1 MIPTE
6 ERLTTC
12 TLPHRANPPTPPPG
26 RPASSPRRAAR
37 RALPLLGLALI
48 IVAPAASAQP
58 PPPPQI
64 HPSVRSAIVRI
75 EVAADPTSFAPDLS
89 AELAAR
95 QPWTPYEAEIA
106 HRLRVLS
113 RGTGFFVNRN
123 GFLVTSSHVVLT
135 GVRRR
140 TLNFTHSQWD
150 SLSRLQS
157 VLRDVWVIVGE
168 GDATRSYLATPVI
181 VDETLDLAVLRVD
194 LPPADQTRFTPLAI
208 ASSDTLRIGQPVLAL
223 GFPEEDFEATSGEI
237 LSLIHGARV
246 HDDLQTV
253 RRVDPDTG
261 EETITVSGTSA
272 GPLVRLH
279 HSAPTGH
286 GSSGG
291 PVLDSRNRVLGVAY
305 AILSETAP
313 TTEDSRND
321 LNLAIAANVLK
332 QFLRSHAISFT
343 EAAP

>member
-1 MIPTE
+1 
-6 ERLTTC
+6 
-12 TLPHRANPPTPPPG
+12 
-26 RPASSPRRAAR
+26 
-37 RALPLLGLALI
+37 LLGLVLI

-58 PPPPQI
+58 SPLPQFD
-64 HPSVRSAIVRI
+64 PSVRSAVVRI

-95 QPWTPYEAEIA
+95 QPWTPYEAELA
-106 HRLRVLS
+106 HRLRVIS
-113 RGTGFFVNRN
+113 RGTGFLVNRD

-135 GVRRR
+135 GVRRPSM
-140 TLNFTHSQWD
+140 NFTRGQWD

-168 GDATRSYLATPVI
+168 GDAARSYLATPVI
-181 VDETLDLAVLRVD
+181 VDEGLDLAVLRVD
-194 LPPADQTRFTPLAI
+194 LPPSDQTRFTPLSI

-246 HDDLQTV
+246 HDEIQTV
-253 RRVDPDTG
+253 RRVDPETG

-291 PVLDSRNRVLGVAY
+291 PVLDSRNAVVGVAY
-305 AILSETAP
+305 AILSERAP
-313 TTEDSRND
+313 TTGNSRDD

-332 QFLRSHAISFT
+332 QFLRAHAISFT

>member
-1 MIPTE
+1 VIPTE

-12 TLPHRANPPTPPPG
+12 SLPRRADPPTTPPG
-26 RPASSPRRAAR
+26 RHASSPLRAAR

-58 PPPPQI
+58 SPLPQI
-64 HPSVRSAIVRI
+64 APSVRSAVVRI
-75 EVAADPTSFAPDLS
+75 EVAADPTSFASDLS
-89 AELAAR
+89 TELAAH
-95 QPWTPYEAEIA
+95 QPWTPYEAELA
-106 HRLRVLS
+106 HRLRVIS
-113 RGTGFFVNRN
+113 RGTGFLVNRD

-135 GVRRR
+135 GVRRPS
-140 TLNFTHSQWD
+140 LNFTRGQWD

-168 GDATRSYLATPVI
+168 GDAARSYLATPVI
-181 VDETLDLAVLRVD
+181 VDESLDLAVLRVD
-194 LPPADQTRFTPLAI
+194 LPPGDQTRFTPLAI

-246 HDDLQTV
+246 HDDIQTV
-253 RRVDPDTG
+253 RRVDPETG

-291 PVLDSRNRVLGVAY
+291 PVLDTRNAVVGVAY
-305 AILSETAP
+305 AILSERAP
-313 TTEDSRND
+313 TTGNSRDD

-332 QFLRSHAISFT
+332 QFLRSHAVSFT

>member
-1 MIPTE
+1 MIPTK
-6 ERLTTC
+6 ERLTT
-12 TLPHRANPPTPPPG
+12 RALSPRADAPTPPPS
-26 RPASSPRRAAR
+26 RRASSPRPAVR
-37 RALPLLGLALI
+37 RALPLLYLALI
-48 IVAPAASAQP
+48 IAVPAASAQP

-64 HPSVRSAIVRI
+64 DPCVRSAVVRI
-75 EVAADPTSFAPDLS
+75 EVTADPISFAPDLS

-113 RGTGFFVNRN
+113 RGTGFFVNGD
-123 GFLVTSSHVVLT
+123 GFLVTSAHVVLT
-135 GVRRR
+135 GTRRR
-140 TLNFTHSQWD
+140 ARNFTHSQWD

-157 VLRDVWVIVGE
+157 VLRDVWVTVGE
-168 GDATRSYLATPVI
+168 GDATRSYLASPVI
-181 VDETLDLAVLRVD
+181 IDESLDLAVLRVD
-194 LPPADQTRFTPLAI
+194 LPPGAQTRFKPLAI
-208 ASSDTLRIGQPVLAL
+208 ASSGTIGVGQPVRAL

-246 HDDLQTV
+246 HDDLLTV
-253 RRVDPDTG
+253 CRVDPDTG

-272 GPLVRLH
+272 GPLARLH

-305 AILSETAP
+305 AILSESAP
-313 TTEDSRND
+313 TTENSRND